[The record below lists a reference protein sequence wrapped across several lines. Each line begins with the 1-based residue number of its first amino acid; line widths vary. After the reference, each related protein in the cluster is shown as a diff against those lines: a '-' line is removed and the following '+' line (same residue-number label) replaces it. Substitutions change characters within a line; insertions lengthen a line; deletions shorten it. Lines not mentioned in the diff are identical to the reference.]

1 MGKIYHSIVEL
12 VGNTPLLELDS
23 YEKKLG
29 LEAHILAKLEYYNP
43 AGSVKDRI
51 ALGMIEAAEEAGK
64 LNKDSILVEMTT
76 GNTGIGIAA
85 LAAAK
90 GYKSRIY
97 MTDGVSVE
105 RTQTIEAYGGDVIFQ
120 STVPELT
127 ETLKA
132 TNNDFF
138 AAQDELK
145 KKLDKE
151 PNVFFVNQTSN
162 TANPGAH
169 YKTTG
174 PEIWRDTD
182 GKVDIFVSGAGTGG
196 TISGTGRYLKEKN
209 KDIHIVAIQPKIE
222 ETGITGIHPIEGLP
236 KTQLP
241 GNLDYSVIDERLTIE
256 LQDSY
261 DAARLLAKTEG
272 VLIGISSGAALH
284 AATEIAK
291 RPENKGKT
299 IVVIFPDT
307 GLRYLSTPLFAK
319 QA

>member
-12 VGNTPLLELDS
+12 VGNTPLLELDN

-29 LEAHILAKLEYYNP
+29 LHAHILAKLEYYNP

-51 ALGMIEAAEEAGK
+51 ALGMIQAAERDGSLEGK
-64 LNKDSILVEMTT
+64 TTLVEMTT

-85 LAAAK
+85 IAAAK

-97 MTDGVSVE
+97 MTDGVSIE
-105 RTQTIEAYGGDVIFQ
+105 RTQTIRAYGGEVIFQ

-127 ETLKA
+127 ETLAA

-138 AAQDELK
+138 AAQNELK
-145 KKLDKE
+145 KKLDGE
-151 PNVFFVNQTSN
+151 PEVFFVNQTSN
-162 TANPGAH
+162 KANPGAH
-169 YKTTG
+169 YETTG

-209 KDIHIVAIQPKIE
+209 GNIHVVAIQPKIE

-236 KTQLP
+236 KNQLP
-241 GNLDYSVIDERLTIE
+241 GNLDYSVIDERITVE
-256 LQDSY
+256 LEDSY
-261 DAARLLAKTEG
+261 RAAREAARSEG
-272 VLIGISSGAALH
+272 ILIGISSGAALH
-284 AATEIAK
+284 VATEIAK
-291 RPENKGKT
+291 RPENEGKT
-299 IVVIFPDT
+299 IAVIFPDT
-307 GLRYLSTPLFAK
+307 GLRYLSTPLFSE
-319 QA
+319 